1 MTLIKNNPNMASGWE
16 PYLQISHYKGFNYKV
31 CEKEPTLRGSLIDK
45 IYNNL
50 GQNFPVFDRI
60 EGKTVISL
68 KSIDL
73 KAKTYQNKNVL
84 AGKLKGYVDDIYT
97 AELKHIKVKN
107 YKDKTHYNS
116 KQLLLAIPNKELTGM
131 NIEVLNSIKS
141 YAGGKNISIRIVV
154 IH

>member
-45 IYNNL
+45 VYNNL
-50 GQNFPVFDRI
+50 GQI
-60 EGKTVISL
+60 
-68 KSIDL
+68 
-73 KAKTYQNKNVL
+73 
-84 AGKLKGYVDDIYT
+84 
-97 AELKHIKVKN
+97 
-107 YKDKTHYNS
+107 
-116 KQLLLAIPNKELTGM
+116 LLAISNKELTGM

-141 YAGGKNISIRIVV
+141 YAGGKNISMKIVV

>member
-1 MTLIKNNPNMASGWE
+1 MTLIKNNPNMASGWG

-45 IYNNL
+45 VYNNL
-50 GQNFPVFDRI
+50 GQI
-60 EGKTVISL
+60 
-68 KSIDL
+68 
-73 KAKTYQNKNVL
+73 
-84 AGKLKGYVDDIYT
+84 
-97 AELKHIKVKN
+97 
-107 YKDKTHYNS
+107 
-116 KQLLLAIPNKELTGM
+116 LLAISNKELTGM

>member
-16 PYLQISHYKGFNYKV
+16 PYLQISHYKGFNYNV
-31 CEKEPTLRGSLIDK
+31 WGKEPKLRGSLIDK

-60 EGKTVISL
+60 EGKTAISL

-84 AGKLKGYVDDIYT
+84 TAKLKGYVDDIYT
-97 AELKHIKVKN
+97 AELKHNKVKE
-107 YKDKTHYNS
+107 YKRKRKYNS
-116 KQLLLAIPNKELTGM
+116 KQLLLAIPNKELTDM

-141 YAGGKNISIRIVV
+141 YAGDKNISIRIVV